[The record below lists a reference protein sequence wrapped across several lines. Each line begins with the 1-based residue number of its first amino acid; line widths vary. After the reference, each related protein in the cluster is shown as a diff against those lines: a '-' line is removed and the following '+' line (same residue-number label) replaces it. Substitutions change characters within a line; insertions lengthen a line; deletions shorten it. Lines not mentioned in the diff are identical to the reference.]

1 MKTKEER
8 VRIARSMVLTDKT
21 LYKSDNEIELR
32 SPEKVLEV
40 VTMLLRHCEE
50 AEAEAQ
56 RAEFNLRT
64 FKEMS

>member
-1 MKTKEER
+1 MKTHEER

-40 VTMLLRHCEE
+40 VVMLLRHIDDVRNE
-50 AEAEAQ
+50 A
-56 RAEFNLRT
+56 
-64 FKEMS
+64 